1 MRRIGSMARY
11 VWAFP
16 ATLVGVMFSVIA
28 LGAGATVHFV
38 GGTMEVSGGSVSRLI
53 GLMPVRLRFTAITLG
68 HVIVGIDHEALGR
81 ARFHEQVHVQQYERW
96 GVLFFA
102 LYILSSVVQLVR
114 GRHPY
119 FDNCFEREAHE
130 RDAARLRSRTS
141 RASRTDA
148 PGTIALQ

>member
-1 MRRIGSMARY
+1 MRRFGSMARY

-28 LGAGATVHFV
+28 LGAGARVHFV
-38 GGTMEVSGGSVSRLI
+38 GGTMEVVGGSVGRVI
-53 GLMPVRLRFTAITLG
+53 GVMPASLRFTAITLG
-68 HVIVGIDHEALGR
+68 HVIVGIDHDALRR

-130 RDAARLRSRTS
+130 RDAARLRSEHHAQAGPT
-141 RASRTDA
+141 
-148 PGTIALQ
+148 LQAR

>member
-1 MRRIGSMARY
+1 MRRFGSMARY

-16 ATLVGVMFSVIA
+16 ATLVGVMFSLIA
-28 LGAGATVHFV
+28 LGAGARVHFV
-38 GGTMEVSGGSVSRLI
+38 GGTMEVVGGSVGRVI
-53 GLMPVRLRFTAITLG
+53 GVMPASLRFTAITLG
-68 HVIVGIDHEALGR
+68 HVIVGIDHDALRR

-130 RDAARLRSRTS
+130 RDAARLRSEHHAQAGPT
-141 RASRTDA
+141 
-148 PGTIALQ
+148 LQAR

>member
-53 GLMPVRLRFTAITLG
+53 GLMPVPLRFTAITLG
-68 HVIVGIDHEALGR
+68 HVIVGIDHDALRR

-102 LYILSSVVQLVR
+102 LYILSSVVQVVR

-130 RDAARLRSRTS
+130 RDSARLRSEQQAQAESTLQ
-141 RASRTDA
+141 AS
-148 PGTIALQ
+148 

>member
-38 GGTMEVSGGSVSRLI
+38 GGTMEVVGGSVGRVI
-53 GLMPVRLRFTAITLG
+53 GVMPASLRFTAITLG
-68 HVIVGIDHEALGR
+68 HVIVGIDHDALRR

-96 GVLFFA
+96 GVLLFA

-119 FDNCFEREAHE
+119 FDNCFEREAQE
-130 RDAARLRSRTS
+130 RDAARLRSEHH
-141 RASRTDA
+141 AQPKIDA
-148 PGTIALQ
+148 RGTIALQ